1 MRMKFGLFVMDP
13 LKIWQILTIK
23 QNMII
28 EIYELAT
35 NFALEDKKSVN
46 SLLNKIKYGLL
57 GYYPEKLYSRTS

>member
-1 MRMKFGLFVMDP
+1 MKFGLFVMDP
-13 LKIWQILTIK
+13 LKIWQLLTIK

-46 SLLNKIKYGLL
+46 RFLNKIKYGLL
-57 GYYPEKLYSRTS
+57 SYYPEKLYSRTS